1 LLVKQPRESGIH
13 AKLGTETSEAVCRE
27 TEAAF
32 RSGQFEASMLSGI
45 HAVGEHLARHFPA
58 RSGKPNEM
66 PDRPVVL

>member
-32 RSGQFEASMLSGI
+32 RSGQFEASMLSWI
-45 HAVGEHLARHFPA
+45 LAVGET
-58 RSGKPNEM
+58 SGTPLSGAQ
-66 PDRPVVL
+66 RQTR